1 LFGGSAREN
10 RVLKLLQD
18 MPGNNM
24 LLQDQWLSRFPT
36 SSHQAFFQDFALCTG
51 ISAHMGGALAGKKIC
66 YTVWVQ
72 IQWLEKIVYTSRFSV
87 IFQNSQICR
96 QITATPRRSIFHAA
110 KSLQMPY
117 KAQNQKITYFHKKIK
132 NPLEL
137 GLDFKT
143 VPCERSFPIA
153 PIATSRPS
161 V

>member
-1 LFGGSAREN
+1 
-10 RVLKLLQD
+10 

-117 KAQNQKITYFHKKIK
+117 KAKNQKTK
-132 NPLEL
+132 NV
-137 GLDFKT
+137 F
-143 VPCERSFPIA
+143 S
-153 PIATSRPS
+153 
-161 V
+161 